1 MTAPSCDFG
10 SLGVSWSGD
19 PPPPQSHSSGEPLVS
34 SPPPLSSSPV
44 LVSMPWEVPHESS
57 TGALADLLNRR
68 GEREEGEKEGR
79 ERRERERRERER
91 RERKGGRER
100 REREE
105 EGEKGRERERR
116 ERYCLKKVCA
126 CTSLLLSLSHTLS
139 FSLSLRAYKSSI
151 SHSGSY
157 RRETE
162 TCLSLLRQLRSHN

>member
-79 ERRERERRERER
+79 ERRER
-91 RERKGGRER
+91 KGGRER
-100 REREE
+100 
-105 EGEKGRERERR
+105 GGREREG
-116 ERYCLKKVCA
+116 EQLLEK
-126 CTSLLLSLSHTLS
+126 SLCMYIIAFVSLSYSLF
-139 FSLSLRAYKSSI
+139 FSVP
-151 SHSGSY
+151 
-157 RRETE
+157 
-162 TCLSLLRQLRSHN
+162 

>member
-10 SLGVSWSGD
+10 SLGVNWSGD

-68 GEREEGEKEGR
+68 GEREEGEKG
-79 ERRERERRERER
+79 ERER

-100 REREE
+100 E
-105 EGEKGRERERR
+105 EGE
-116 ERYCLKKVCA
+116 V
-126 CTSLLLSLSHTLS
+126 LLE
-139 FSLSLRAYKSSI
+139 KS
-151 SHSGSY
+151 
-157 RRETE
+157 
-162 TCLSLLRQLRSHN
+162 